1 MYCQKCGKEI
11 SDQASFCN
19 FCGAAVYAAQPAAP
33 RQPVQQQSV
42 QQRQQTNTTGKRGWG
57 MRILGAVIAVAVF
70 FLVKTAVSNT
80 LTGSDD
86 KPVADPSYN
95 TPTIAVKDNGLRD
108 AVSGCVN
115 GALYH
120 NGELRYG
127 FARLTLPDYYDLLPG
142 TEGQGDYLVS
152 SDGHSLVSVSR
163 QLEIMDVSYNAT
175 TEAGILQSSLS
186 AYPDAAMVDFQKY
199 QKDGAYVIRYIFRG
213 TDSGVEMYFGELIL
227 MPSETCSE
235 TIRLC
240 MFQTAETGYDRINQ
254 AFDTLS
260 ISPDY
265 APDSSETNQFGH
277 DRIAVK

>member
-1 MYCQKCGKEI
+1 
-11 SDQASFCN
+11 
-19 FCGAAVYAAQPAAP
+19 
-33 RQPVQQQSV
+33 
-42 QQRQQTNTTGKRGWG
+42 
-57 MRILGAVIAVAVF
+57 
-70 FLVKTAVSNT
+70 
-80 LTGSDD
+80 
-86 KPVADPSYN
+86 
-95 TPTIAVKDNGLRD
+95 
-108 AVSGCVN
+108 
-115 GALYH
+115 
-120 NGELRYG
+120 
-127 FARLTLPDYYDLLPG
+127 
-142 TEGQGDYLVS
+142 
-152 SDGHSLVSVSR
+152 
-163 QLEIMDVSYNAT
+163 MDVSYNAT